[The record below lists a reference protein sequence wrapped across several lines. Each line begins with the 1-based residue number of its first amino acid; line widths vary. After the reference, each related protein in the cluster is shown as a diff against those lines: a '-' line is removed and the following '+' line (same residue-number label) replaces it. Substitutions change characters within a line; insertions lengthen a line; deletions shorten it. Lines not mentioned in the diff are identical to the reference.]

1 MVTIYDMQT
10 GTIVSENDGVT
21 TVGEYAAYPECR
33 LSLQPVVSETAA
45 SPVDRSACS
54 EYMALFDKLLRDF

>member
-1 MVTIYDMQT
+1 MVTIYDMQA

-21 TVGEYAAYPECR
+21 TVEEYSAYPECR
-33 LSLQPVVSETAA
+33 LSLQPVVNQTAT

-54 EYMALFDKLLRDF
+54 EYMAIFDELLRDL